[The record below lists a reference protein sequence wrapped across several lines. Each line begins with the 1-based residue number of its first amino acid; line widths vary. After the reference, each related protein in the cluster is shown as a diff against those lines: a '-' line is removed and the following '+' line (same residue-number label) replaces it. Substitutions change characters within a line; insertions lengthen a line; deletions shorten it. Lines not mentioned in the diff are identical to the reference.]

1 MRYPALIK
9 NLHYHIFNRAA
20 ASRLIFKEDRDYRFF
35 MYKISQFKKKY
46 DIEIL
51 VYCVMPNH
59 FHLLLRSDHNP
70 QNISKFMKSLQQSY
84 AQYFNRK
91 YNHKGHVF
99 ESRFTHKPI
108 ETNADLARVKRY
120 ILNNP
125 VRKGFVKK
133 YYEWPY
139 YWINPYL

>member
-1 MRYPALIK
+1 MRYPKLIK

-20 ASRLIFKEDRDYRFF
+20 ANRLIFKQDKDYRYF

-46 DIEIL
+46 EIEIL
-51 VYCVMPNH
+51 VYCIMPNH
-59 FHLLLRSDHNP
+59 FHLSLRSDHDP
-70 QNISKFMKSLQQSY
+70 KNISKFLKALQQSY
-84 AQYFNRK
+84 AIYFNRE
-91 YNHKGHVF
+91 YGNKGHVF

-108 ETNADLARVKRY
+108 ETNISLARVKRY

-125 VRKGFVKK
+125 VRKGLVKK

-139 YWINPYL
+139 CWINPYL